1 MQPRSQHSVLSVS
14 LSSWLSQTLRV
25 LQVFSLLPASGILHV
40 GVWGHMLG
48 KISYSCRMSGSTY
61 RLAKVS
67 TKTRGA
73 KGKVKEKNNIFMSQ
87 GQRSSYHLHLL
98 LNTRRTRSHVG
109 DWVYSQRGE
118 VVNGL
123 STFSKETF
131 HSKNCTL
138 NICSLQG
145 TADGHTDM
153 ARFPFFFSICS
164 YEHFLRKRTGNL
176 KGLIPESS
184 GVFPLTFPAL

>member
-1 MQPRSQHSVLSVS
+1 M
-14 LSSWLSQTLRV
+14 
-25 LQVFSLLPASGILHV
+25 
-40 GVWGHMLG
+40 
-48 KISYSCRMSGSTY
+48 
-61 RLAKVS
+61 
-67 TKTRGA
+67 
-73 KGKVKEKNNIFMSQ
+73 
-87 GQRSSYHLHLL
+87 
-98 LNTRRTRSHVG
+98 G

-153 ARFPFFFSICS
+153 ARFPFFFQSVLMSIF
-164 YEHFLRKRTGNL
+164 YAR
-176 KGLIPESS
+176 GLEI
-184 GVFPLTFPAL
+184 